1 MRHKRKPSRLGNVSP
16 VIVEDAIRERRERVI
31 DLSKYNVG
39 FDAVSDKKAR
49 PTAPT
54 TSKVMG
60 TQYEAYLKKYERG
73 DLSKF
78 STRDIMFFFRDTAND
93 NGAKYIIA
101 NGKVDMRNFKLAKDR
116 GYSTEDILAMIEFLF
131 TSGQKYLDVKTIHPG
146 ILLTGWCNKIYQDTQ
161 LWLEDK
167 FDPNA
172 TFSKTKLNREWTDN
186 NTKIKS
192 NVGEWE

>member
-1 MRHKRKPSRLGNVSP
+1 MRHKRKPSRLGTVSP